1 MVISGKLFGT
11 LKCCRSKKS
20 LWVENFHPLALL
32 SASIS
37 LHCVEGVLGLFQTN
51 AIETTVEL
59 VGEEAIL
66 FLHQFSPGQYF
77 VMGGPSGR
85 FEVRKGL
92 VQPVNNE
99 GVKLPS
105 SLTEQQFYI
114 MLQTA

>member
-1 MVISGKLFGT
+1 
-11 LKCCRSKKS
+11 
-20 LWVENFHPLALL
+20 
-32 SASIS
+32 
-37 LHCVEGVLGLFQTN
+37 
-51 AIETTVEL
+51 
-59 VGEEAIL
+59 
-66 FLHQFSPGQYF
+66 
-77 VMGGPSGR
+77 MGGPSGR